1 MTILIMMSML
11 AALKAMVMRE
21 SRTAYLS
28 AKRTSLAPAGRVG
41 APGRQARPPSVRHV
55 LSVLVSY
62 GHAVT

>member
-28 AKRTSLAPAGRVG
+28 AKRTSLAPAGELERRGGKRDPRRFVMF
-41 APGRQARPPSVRHV
+41 
-55 LSVLVSY
+55 
-62 GHAVT
+62 